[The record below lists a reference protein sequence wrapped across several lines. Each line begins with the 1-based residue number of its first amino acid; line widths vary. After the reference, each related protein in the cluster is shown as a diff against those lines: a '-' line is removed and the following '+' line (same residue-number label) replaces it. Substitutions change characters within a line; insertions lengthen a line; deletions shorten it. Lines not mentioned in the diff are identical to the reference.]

1 MIGCM
6 LSYNVSRL
14 GEAVNDSKTKTTKI
28 MDVLKEL
35 LETIKNNSIDNK
47 CTIENVDLF
56 VKSWTKETET
66 LQLRKADVMVRCFKN
81 YKGQFFIYKSRITK
95 SETKFKVA
103 RNFESQGR
111 TVLVSENNNKYYLH
125 EVAPY
130 NEP

>member
-1 MIGCM
+1 
-6 LSYNVSRL
+6 
-14 GEAVNDSKTKTTKI
+14 

-56 VKSWTKETET
+56 VKSWTKEADT
-66 LQLRKADVMVRCFKN
+66 LHLRKADVMARCLKN

-95 SETKFKVA
+95 SETKFKVT

>member
-1 MIGCM
+1 M
-6 LSYNVSRL
+6 
-14 GEAVNDSKTKTTKI
+14 A
-28 MDVLKEL
+28 
-35 LETIKNNSIDNK
+35 
-47 CTIENVDLF
+47 
-56 VKSWTKETET
+56 
-66 LQLRKADVMVRCFKN
+66 RCFKN